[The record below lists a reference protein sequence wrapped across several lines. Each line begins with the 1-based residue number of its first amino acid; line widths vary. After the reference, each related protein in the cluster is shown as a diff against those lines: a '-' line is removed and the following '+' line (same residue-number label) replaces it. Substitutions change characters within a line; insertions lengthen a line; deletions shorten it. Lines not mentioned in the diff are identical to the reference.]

1 MSAVSAIDLCSSVDE
16 IVATAGFVFDHATDS
31 DKADEIALL
40 LAALRDAKQ
49 ALGECFDKV
58 QAHLV
63 DARPMFA
70 DPKTGELKPV
80 REFLV
85 TGLGVV
91 EFKKST
97 TRKEWRSDDL
107 RAHVVGLCDENE
119 WDPLKVLDECAS
131 PSWRV
136 TALRAIGVDPA
147 DYCIETPGE
156 VKPVIPTRDLADR
169 GHSFEDVA

>member
-1 MSAVSAIDLCSSVDE
+1 MSAVNAIDLCSSVDE

-31 DKADEIALL
+31 DKADEVALL

-49 ALGECFDKV
+49 ALAECFDKV
-58 QAHLV
+58 QDHLV
-63 DARPMFA
+63 ACRPMFA

-80 REFLV
+80 REMTV
-85 TGLGVV
+85 MGLGVV

-97 TRKEWRSDDL
+97 SRKEWRNADL
-107 RAHVVGLCDENE
+107 RAHVVGLCDANE

-136 TALRAIGVDPA
+136 TALRAIGVDPS

-156 VKPVIPTRDLADR
+156 VKPVIPTRDVEDR
-169 GHSFEDVA
+169 GHSFGEVA